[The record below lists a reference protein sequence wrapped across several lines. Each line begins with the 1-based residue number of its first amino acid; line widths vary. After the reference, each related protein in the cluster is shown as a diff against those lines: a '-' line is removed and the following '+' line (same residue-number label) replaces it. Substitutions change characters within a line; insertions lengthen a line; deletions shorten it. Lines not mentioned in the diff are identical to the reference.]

1 MRRRVVKIRLFE
13 RNCENIIIIIIIII
27 IIMVLRAPGGASAL
41 TRRRNG
47 NGGGRRAQ
55 KVERRV
61 RNIAQNGK
69 DEDDGANDDG

>member
-13 RNCENIIIIIIIII
+13 RNCENIIIMMI

-55 KVERRV
+55 KIERRV
-61 RNIAQNGK
+61 RNVAQNGK